1 MRKHIISTISQS
13 VSRVKS
19 GDVTAN
25 PLKEGTKELSCQYC
39 AYKAICGAGKE
50 HITEIKND
58 ESAQFSEDLTDT
70 GDKAGDNNGK

>member
-1 MRKHIISTISQS
+1 MAAEVSAS
-13 VSRVKS
+13 VFEVK
-19 GDVTAN
+19 
-25 PLKEGTKELSCQYC
+25 
-39 AYKAICGAGKE
+39 KE